1 MAPKRAPKGR
11 RHNREF
17 KIEAVRSMEERD
29 ETRSINDVADGLG
42 VAPSLLYRWRELYG
56 KEVASKKN
64 EHGET
69 YAEENARLRR
79 EVAQLR
85 KEREVLKKSVALFI
99 KDSQ

>member
-1 MAPKRAPKGR
+1 MAPKRGPKGR

-17 KIEAVRSMEERD
+17 KIEAVRLMEDRD
-29 ETRSINDVADGLG
+29 ETRSVNDVAAGLG
-42 VAPSLLYRWRELYG
+42 ITPSLLYRWRGLYG

-69 YAEENARLRR
+69 YAEENARLRS

-85 KEREVLKKSVALFI
+85 KEREILKKSVALFI
-99 KDSQ
+99 KDNQ